1 MAQTQ
6 LVLNTLKLCLKEKNL
21 TYVDVAKALSLSEAS
36 VKRIFSEK
44 NISLHRLDIICQLL
58 GMELT
63 DLMRR
68 AEKQQEVISE
78 LTLEQEQEF
87 LKKPKLLF
95 VAYMLLNDF
104 SFEEITHHYQIDDL
118 EGIQLL
124 AHLDR
129 IKFIDLLPGNRVK
142 MLTSRNFRWRKNGPI
157 ERLFHQHIRKEF
169 FESNFTGSLSSMKF
183 SGAMLS
189 RANML
194 QLHKKIEKL
203 MLEFNQLAKQ
213 DAKLPFKE
221 RIGCS
226 LVSAV
231 RPWEF
236 SLFAKYRIEKDQNA
250 ETS

>member
-1 MAQTQ
+1 
-6 LVLNTLKLCLKEKNL
+6 
-21 TYVDVAKALSLSEAS
+21 
-36 VKRIFSEK
+36 
-44 NISLHRLDIICQLL
+44 
-58 GMELT
+58 
-63 DLMRR
+63 
-68 AEKQQEVISE
+68 
-78 LTLEQEQEF
+78 
-87 LKKPKLLF
+87 
-95 VAYMLLNDF
+95 MLLNDF
-104 SFEEITHHYQIDDL
+104 SFEEITHHYQIEEL

-142 MLTSRNFRWRKNGPI
+142 LLTSRNFKWRNNGPI
-157 ERLFHQHIRKEF
+157 ERLFQQHIRKEF
-169 FESNFTGSLSSMKF
+169 FQSHFNGSLSSMKF

-194 QLHKKIEKL
+194 IVQKKIEKL

-226 LVSAV
+226 LVGAV

-236 SLFAKYRIEKDQNA
+236 SLFAKYRKQSDQNV
-250 ETS
+250 ESTHIRPSI